1 MKIIDQYKAFFKT
14 PLLIQNPDDFIKNI
28 RVFDFKPNDYF
39 LPPQFETNQKFIGK
53 RAELFMLEALQQ
65 SEQYEV
71 IAHSLQIIRQ
81 KQTLGEFDF
90 LVRDLVTAEVFQLE
104 LVYKVYLFDASLST
118 TADFCW
124 IGPNR
129 RDRFEDKLHKLKTK
143 QFPLLYQKN
152 ATSELDSL
160 GLKQKSIQQ
169 RLCFKAMLFK
179 PFQEKLPEFSTL
191 TNFQVEGEWLSKE
204 LFYSQDWKDF
214 QFMMPQKLNWFNSA
228 SRVEQ
233 WFTLE
238 QIRPDIDSYLASGR
252 SALLFLKDPNEH
264 FYKLFLTN
272 W

>member
-14 PLLIQNPDDFIKNI
+14 PLLVKNPDDFIKNI
-28 RVFDFKPNDYF
+28 RVFDFKPDNYS
-39 LPPQFETNQKFIGK
+39 LSPQFETNQKFIGK

-90 LVRDLVTAEVFQLE
+90 LIRDLVTAEVFQLE

-143 QFPLLYQKN
+143 QFPLLYQKM
-152 ATSELDSL
+152 ATSELEGL
-160 GLKQKSIQQ
+160 GLKQNSIQQ

-179 PFQEKLPEFSTL
+179 PFQEKLPVFKTL
-191 TNFQVEGEWLSKE
+191 TDVQIEGEWLSKQ
-204 LFYSQDWKDF
+204 LFYKQDWSRYHF
-214 QFMMPQKLNWFNSA
+214 TMPQKLNWFNA
-228 SRVEQ
+228 VNRVEQ

-238 QIRPDIDSYLASGR
+238 QICPDIDNYLASGR
-252 SALLFLKDPNEH
+252 SVLLFVNDHNKH
-264 FYKLFLTN
+264 FFKLFLTN